1 MIFWENDDWFYFKEN
16 EVFME
21 LKYISVDY
29 IWYVIFNV
37 KVIICVWNLI
47 DRYGEW
53 DSYFLYNF
61 FFILGSVINL
71 NFLRKRFGLN
81 DVFKFNKRICLI
93 KY

>member
-1 MIFWENDDWFYFKEN
+1 MVFCFKSFFFFVGEVSVLIFWENDDWFYFKEN

-29 IWYVIFNV
+29 IRYVIFNV

-53 DSYFLYNF
+53 DSYFLYNL

-71 NFLRKRFGLN
+71 NLRKS
-81 DVFKFNKRICLI
+81 I
-93 KY
+93 